1 MTAPVV
7 KDARGVVV
15 RPGDTI
21 VYATGGNY
29 PRRGTAV
36 VARTAG
42 TSRLYFAGRTWSG
55 SPTEDYV
62 RSDCAYVVT
71 LPEVDR

>member
-1 MTAPVV
+1 MSVV
-7 KDARGVVV
+7 TDARGVLVE
-15 RPGDTI
+15 PGQTI

-42 TSRLYFAGRTWSG
+42 TSRIYFERKPGDRW
-55 SPTEDYV
+55 EDYV

-71 LPEVDR
+71 LPEVTS